1 MVELFYSPTPNGRKI
16 SIMLEETKI
25 NYKITSIK
33 LSKDEQFKPEFLKLN
48 PYGKIPAIIDHEKNL
63 TLIESGAILIYLAKK
78 SNKFLPKE
86 NEIRIFEWLMFQI
99 SNVGPTLGQLHHFS
113 HFNPGK
119 SLYSEERFY
128 KGALRVYAALN
139 NQLKK
144 NKYIAGKEYSIAD
157 ISLFPWIARHD
168 WHMPDRI
175 NLRNDYKFLVNWYD
189 RVGSRPAVIKGYDC
203 LNTGEKI
210 PKIKL

>member
-1 MVELFYSPTPNGRKI
+1 MIELFYASTPNGRKI

-25 NYKITSIK
+25 KYKITPIN
-33 LSKDEQFKPEFLKLN
+33 LNKDEQLKPEFLKIN

-63 TLIESGAILIYLAKK
+63 VLIESGAILVYLAKK
-78 SNKFLPKE
+78 SNQFLPEK
-86 NEIRIFEWLMFQI
+86 NEIKIFEWLMFQI
-99 SNVGPTLGQLHHFS
+99 SNVGPTLGQLHHYS

-119 SLYSEERFY
+119 SLYSEERFF
-128 KGALRVYAALN
+128 KGALKVYSALN

-144 NKYIAGKEYSIAD
+144 NKYIAGEEYSIAD

-175 NLRNDYKFLVNWYD
+175 DLRNSYEFLVNWYE
-189 RVGSRPAVIKGYDC
+189 RVGSRSAVIKGYDC
-203 LNTGEKI
+203 LKMGDKI
-210 PKIKL
+210 PKI

>member
-1 MVELFYSPTPNGRKI
+1 MIELFYASTPNGRKI

-25 NYKITSIK
+25 KYKITPIN
-33 LSKDEQFKPEFLKLN
+33 LNKDEQLKPEFLKIN

-63 TLIESGAILIYLAKK
+63 VLIESGAILIYLAKK
-78 SNKFLPKE
+78 NNQFLPKK
-86 NEIRIFEWLMFQI
+86 NETRIFEWLMFQI
-99 SNVGPTLGQLHHFS
+99 SNVGPTLGQLHHYS

-119 SLYSEERFY
+119 SLYSEERFF
-128 KGALRVYAALN
+128 KGAIKVYAALN

-144 NKYIAGKEYSIAD
+144 NKYIAGEEYSIAD

-175 NLRNDYKFLVNWYD
+175 DLRNSYEFLVNWYE
-189 RVGSRPAVIKGYDC
+189 RVGSRSAVIKGYDC
-203 LNTGEKI
+203 LKMGDKI
-210 PKIKL
+210 PKI

>member
-1 MVELFYSPTPNGRKI
+1 MIELFYASTPNGRKI

-25 NYKITSIK
+25 KYKITPIN
-33 LSKDEQFKPEFLKLN
+33 LSKDEQLKPRFLKIN

-63 TLIESGAILIYLAKK
+63 VLIESGAILIYLAKK
-78 SNKFLPKE
+78 GNQFLSKK

-99 SNVGPTLGQLHHFS
+99 SNVGPTLGQLHHYS

-119 SLYSEERFY
+119 SLYSEERFF
-128 KGALRVYAALN
+128 KGALKVYAALN

-144 NKYIAGKEYSIAD
+144 NKYIAGEEYSIAD

-175 NLRNDYKFLVNWYD
+175 DLRNSYEFLVNWYE
-189 RVGSRPAVIKGYDC
+189 RVGSRSAVIKGYDC
-203 LNTGEKI
+203 LKKGDKI
-210 PKIKL
+210 PKI

>member
-1 MVELFYSPTPNGRKI
+1 MIELFYASTPNGRKI

-25 NYKITSIK
+25 KYKITPIN
-33 LSKDEQFKPEFLKLN
+33 LNKDEQLKPEFLKIN

-63 TLIESGAILIYLAKK
+63 VLIESGAILVYLAKK
-78 SNKFLPKE
+78 SNQFLPEK
-86 NEIRIFEWLMFQI
+86 NEIKIFEWLMFQI

-128 KGALRVYAALN
+128 KGALKVYASLN
-139 NQLKK
+139 NQLRK
-144 NKYIAGKEYSIAD
+144 NNYIAGKEYSIAD
-157 ISLFPWIARHD
+157 IALFPWIARHD

-175 NLRNDYKFLVNWYD
+175 DLRNSYEFLVNWYE
-189 RVGSRPAVIKGYDC
+189 RVSSRSAVIKGYDC
-203 LNTGEKI
+203 LKKGDKI
-210 PKIKL
+210 PKI

>member
-1 MVELFYSPTPNGRKI
+1 MIELFYASTPNGRKI
-16 SIMLEETKI
+16 SIMFEETKI
-25 NYKITSIK
+25 KYKITPIN
-33 LSKDEQFKPEFLKLN
+33 LSKDEQLKPGFLKIN

-63 TLIESGAILIYLAKK
+63 VLIESGAILIYLAKK
-78 SNKFLPKE
+78 SNQFLPKK

-99 SNVGPTLGQLHHFS
+99 SNVGPTLGQLHHYS

-119 SLYSEERFY
+119 SLYSEERFF
-128 KGALRVYAALN
+128 KGALKVYAALN

-144 NKYIAGKEYSIAD
+144 NKYIAGEEYSIAD

-175 NLRNDYKFLVNWYD
+175 NLRNSYEFLVNWYEK
-189 RVGSRPAVIKGYDC
+189 VGSRSAVIKGYDC
-203 LNTGEKI
+203 LKMGDKI
-210 PKIKL
+210 PKI

>member
-1 MVELFYSPTPNGRKI
+1 MIELFYSPTPNGRKI

-25 NYKITSIK
+25 KYKITSVN
-33 LSKDEQFKPEFLKLN
+33 LSEDEQLKPEFLKIN
-48 PYGKIPAIIDHEKNL
+48 PYGKIPAIIDHEKKL
-63 TLIESGAILIYLAKK
+63 VLVESGAILIYLAKK
-78 SNKFLPKE
+78 SNQFLPKD
-86 NEIRIFEWLMFQI
+86 NETRVFEWLMFQI

-144 NKYIAGKEYSIAD
+144 NNYIAGEEYSIAD

-175 NLRNDYKFLVNWYD
+175 DLRNKYEFLVNWYD
-189 RVGSRPAVIKGYDC
+189 RVASRPAVIRGYDC
-203 LNTGEKI
+203 SNTGEKI
-210 PKIKL
+210 PNI

>member
-1 MVELFYSPTPNGRKI
+1 MIELFYASTPNGRKI

-25 NYKITSIK
+25 KYKITPIN
-33 LSKDEQFKPEFLKLN
+33 LSKDEQLKPGFLKIN

-63 TLIESGAILIYLAKK
+63 VLIESGAILIYLAKK
-78 SNKFLPKE
+78 SNQFLPKK

-99 SNVGPTLGQLHHFS
+99 SNVGPTLGQLHHYS

-119 SLYSEERFY
+119 SLYSEERFF
-128 KGALRVYAALN
+128 KGALKVYAALN

-144 NKYIAGKEYSIAD
+144 NKYIAGEEYSIAD

-175 NLRNDYKFLVNWYD
+175 DLRNSYEFLVNWYE
-189 RVGSRPAVIKGYDC
+189 RVGSRSAVIKGYDC
-203 LNTGEKI
+203 LKKGDKI
-210 PKIKL
+210 PKI

>member
-1 MVELFYSPTPNGRKI
+1 MIELFYASTPNGRKI
-16 SIMLEETKI
+16 SIMLEEAKI
-25 NYKITSIK
+25 KYKITPIN
-33 LSKDEQFKPEFLKLN
+33 LNKDEQLKPEFLKIN

-63 TLIESGAILIYLAKK
+63 VLIESGAILIYLAKK
-78 SNKFLPKE
+78 SNQFLPEK

-99 SNVGPTLGQLHHFS
+99 SNVGPTLGQLHHYS

-119 SLYSEERFY
+119 SLYSEERFF
-128 KGALRVYAALN
+128 KGALKVYAALN

-144 NKYIAGKEYSIAD
+144 NKYIAGEEYSIAD

-175 NLRNDYKFLVNWYD
+175 DLRNSYEFLVNWYE
-189 RVGSRPAVIKGYDC
+189 RVGSRSAVIKGYDC
-203 LNTGEKI
+203 LKRGDNI
-210 PKIKL
+210 PNI